1 VRTLNLNEVTDPAP
15 LPSSSRGPNSN
26 DSKPKPISLPR
37 HNCRSTVV
45 KLGNSRTTHSPP
57 GRPGP
62 SRIGLS
68 SITIAS
74 AIHLSKRLLFDP
86 KLFWTLAS
94 LVVVADVAL
103 TQLIVHFVPCAKSPP
118 SAASDLSPTIHQIR
132 KLTGK
137 LICIIS
143 KFIWTESETILQS
156 PGRLDP

>member
-1 VRTLNLNEVTDPAP
+1 VRTLNLNEVTDLAP
-15 LPSSSRGPNSN
+15 SGSFPEARTLTIQNPSGPYR
-26 DSKPKPISLPR
+26 R
-37 HNCRSTVV
+37 HNCRSTAV

-57 GRPGP
+57 SRPGP

-68 SITIAS
+68 SITVAS
-74 AIHLSKRLLFDP
+74 VIHLSKRLLFDP

-103 TQLIVHFVPCAKSPP
+103 TQLIIHFVPCAKSPP
-118 SAASDLSPTIHQIR
+118 PPASDLSPTIHQLR

-143 KFIWTESETILQS
+143 KFIWMESETILQS